1 MNEPTLDSSSSEREN
16 VKKDDLIQS
25 QDLNSL
31 NNGDLECL
39 LYSFH
44 RGGGGGRSEHQRSN
58 IMVGLL
64 HNKEIDPE
72 LEPTMPVN
80 INIKLSLSGDQ
91 LKIIHYVIR
100 DLPLPTLA
108 ATKAILTFFATWIT
122 CS

>member
-1 MNEPTLDSSSSEREN
+1 METLN
-16 VKKDDLIQS
+16 VFFILFT
-25 QDLNSL
+25 
-31 NNGDLECL
+31 EEE
-39 LYSFH
+39 
-44 RGGGGGRSEHQRSN
+44 GGGRSEHQRSN

-64 HNKEIDPE
+64 RNKETDPE

-100 DLPLPTLA
+100 DFPLPTLA

-122 CS
+122 CCSNPAHM